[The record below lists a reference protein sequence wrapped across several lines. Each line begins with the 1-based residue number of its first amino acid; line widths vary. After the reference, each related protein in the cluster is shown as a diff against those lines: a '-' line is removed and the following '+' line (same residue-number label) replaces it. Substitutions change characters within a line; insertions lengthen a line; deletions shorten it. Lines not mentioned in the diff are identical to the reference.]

1 MKILFIYPKT
11 PNTFWSFKNAL
22 KFISKKSSEPPLGL
36 VTVAA
41 MLPEKWEKKLI
52 DLNVSPL
59 KDKNIQWADYVFIS
73 GMEVHIK
80 SFKKIVRRCNT
91 LGVKVVAGG
100 PMCTLNHKQFLGV
113 DHFVLDE
120 AEHTLPEFIKD
131 LQSGT
136 PKRIYRADHFPDLS
150 TSPTP
155 LWHLLEMKKYAS
167 MSIQYSRGCPFDCEF
182 CNITVL
188 NGRKT
193 RVKKGEQFLEELTAL
208 FNAGWRRE
216 VFIVDD
222 NFIGN
227 KKELKR
233 DLLPKLID
241 WSKQR
246 KYPFRFI
253 TEVSINLSDDD
264 ELINMMIKSGINKV
278 FVGIETPNYESLRGC
293 GKKQNVGRD
302 LVASVKKMQQLG
314 LIVHGGFIIGFDED
328 SSHIFEDQI
337 DFIQK
342 SGIVTAMVGLL
353 TAITGTRLFSRLK
366 KEDRLLETSTGDNM
380 DGSLNFVPKMNY
392 QKLIQ
397 GYKKVLTTIYS
408 QKEYYHRVKTF
419 LQAYNLPSFK
429 SVVHVSWNEIMALL
443 KSVWFL
449 GILEKGRSYYWRL
462 MLYSL
467 FRHPAKFPLAVT
479 LAIYGFHFR
488 RIVETV

>member
-1 MKILFIYPKT
+1 MKILLIYPKI

-36 VTVAA
+36 LTVAA
-41 MLPEKWEKKLI
+41 MLPENWEKKLI
-52 DLNVSPL
+52 DMNVSDL
-59 KDKNIQWADYVFIS
+59 KDRDIQWADYVFIS

-80 SFKKIVRRCNT
+80 SFKNVVRRCNT

-120 AEHTLPEFIKD
+120 AEFTLPQFLKD
-131 LQSGT
+131 LEQGT
-136 PKRIYRADHFPDLS
+136 PKYVYRSDHFPDLA
-150 TSPTP
+150 TSPVP
-155 LWHLLEMKKYAS
+155 LWHLLEKKKYAS
-167 MSIQYSRGCPFDCEF
+167 MSMQYSRGCPYDCEF

-188 NGRKT
+188 NGRNP
-193 RVKKGEQFLEELTAL
+193 RVKSGDQFIAELSAL
-208 FNAGWRRE
+208 YNAGWRGQ

-227 KKELKR
+227 KRMLKT

-241 WSKQR
+241 WSKSR
-246 KYPFRFI
+246 KYPFSFI
-253 TEVSINLSDDD
+253 TEVSINLSDD
-264 ELINMMIKSGINKV
+264 EKLVTMMVEAGISKV
-278 FVGIETPNYESLRGC
+278 FVGIETPNYESLKGC
-293 GKKQNVGRD
+293 NKTQNVGRN
-302 LVASVKKMQQLG
+302 LVESVKKLQHWG

-328 SSHIFEDQI
+328 SPRIFDDQI
-337 DFIQK
+337 NFIQK

-353 TAITGTRLFSRLK
+353 TALTGTRLFSRLK

-380 DGSLNFVPKMNY
+380 DGSLNFIPKMNY

-408 QKEYYHRVKTF
+408 QKEYYKRVKTF
-419 LQAYNLPSFK
+419 LKEYNLPSLK
-429 SVVHVSWNEIMALL
+429 TVMHISWNEIMALL

-449 GILEKGRSYYWRL
+449 GILEPGRLYYWKL
-462 MLYSL
+462 MVYSL

-479 LAIYGFHFR
+479 MAIYGFHFR
-488 RIVETV
+488 RIIETV